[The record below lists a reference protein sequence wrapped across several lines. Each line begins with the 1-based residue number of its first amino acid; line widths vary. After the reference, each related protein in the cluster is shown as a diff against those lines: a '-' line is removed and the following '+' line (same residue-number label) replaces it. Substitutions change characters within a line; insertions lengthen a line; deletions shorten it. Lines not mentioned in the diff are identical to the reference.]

1 MASLE
6 VVRSELADAHKDT
19 RLNLQAVLE
28 GGSLTPEQRW
38 GVAVGA
44 AYAARNE
51 RLKEA
56 MINEAKK
63 ALANAEPVIEDAR
76 AAASLMGM
84 NNVYYRFRHMVG
96 KPSYTEKPARL
107 RMNRLVKPLT
117 PKVDFELVCLA
128 VSAING
134 CEMCVQSHEKVVIE
148 GGLTEDHVNDAV
160 RIAATV
166 HAAAVGFE
174 MLDVSAAPVPGEA
187 VTTF

>member
-1 MASLE
+1 MASIE

-38 GVAVGA
+38 GVAVA
-44 AYAARNE
+44 CAFAARNE

-63 ALANAEPVIEDAR
+63 ALSNPEPVIEDAR

-84 NNVYYRFRHMVG
+84 NNIYYRFRHMVG
-96 KPSYTEKPARL
+96 KESYSTKRAGL
-107 RMNRLVKPLT
+107 RMNRLQQVLT
-117 PKVDFELVCLA
+117 NKVDFELVCLA

-134 CEMCVQSHEKVVIE
+134 CELCVQSHEKVVIE
-148 GGLTEDHVNDAV
+148 GGLSEDQVNDAV
-160 RIAATV
+160 RIASV
-166 HAAAVGFE
+166 IHAAAVGLE
-174 MLDVSAAPVPGEA
+174 S
-187 VTTF
+187 

>member
-38 GVAVGA
+38 GVAVGSA
-44 AYAARNE
+44 FAARNE

-63 ALANAEPVIEDAR
+63 ALANAEPVLEDAR

-84 NNVYYRFRHMVG
+84 NNVYYRFRHMIG
-96 KPSYTEKPARL
+96 KESYSTKRPGL
-107 RMNRLVKPLT
+107 RMNRLAQVLT
-117 PKVDFELVCLA
+117 NKVDFELVCLA

-134 CEMCVQSHEKVVIE
+134 CEACVKAHEKVVVE
-148 GGLTEDHVNDAV
+148 GGLTEEHVHDAV
-160 RIAATV
+160 RIAAVV
-166 HAAAVGFE
+166 HAAAVG
-174 MLDVSAAPVPGEA
+174 LEA
-187 VTTF
+187 

>member
-1 MASLE
+1 MPSLE

-38 GVAVGA
+38 GVAVA
-44 AYAARNE
+44 CAFAARNE

-56 MINEAKK
+56 MLNEAKK

-96 KPSYTEKPARL
+96 KESYSTKRPGL
-107 RMNRLVKPLT
+107 RMNRLAQVAT
-117 PKVDFELVCLA
+117 NKVDFELICLA

-134 CEMCVQSHEKVVIE
+134 CEACVKSHEKVVIE
-148 GGLTEDHVNDAV
+148 GGLSEDQVHDAV
-160 RIAATV
+160 RIASV
-166 HAAAVGFE
+166 IHAAAVGLE
-174 MLDVSAAPVPGEA
+174 S
-187 VTTF
+187 

>member
-38 GVAVGA
+38 GVAVGS

-63 ALANAEPVIEDAR
+63 ALANAEPVLEDAR

-96 KPSYTEKPARL
+96 KESYSTKRAGL
-107 RMNRLVKPLT
+107 RMNRLAQVLT
-117 PKVDFELVCLA
+117 NKVDFELVCLA

-134 CEMCVQSHEKVVIE
+134 CETCVKSHEKVVIE
-148 GGLTEDHVNDAV
+148 GGLSEDQVNDAV
-160 RIAATV
+160 RIASVV
-166 HAAAVGFE
+166 HAAAVGLE
-174 MLDVSAAPVPGEA
+174 S
-187 VTTF
+187 

>member
-38 GVAVGA
+38 GVAVGS

-63 ALANAEPVIEDAR
+63 ALANAEPVLEDAR

-84 NNVYYRFRHMVG
+84 NNIYYRFRHMV
-96 KPSYTEKPARL
+96 EKEAYATKRPGL
-107 RMNRLVKPLT
+107 RMNRMMQVLT
-117 PKVDFELVCLA
+117 NKVDFELICLA

-134 CEMCVQSHEKVVIE
+134 CETCVQSHERVVLE
-148 GGLTEDHVNDAV
+148 GGISEDQVHDAI
-160 RIAATV
+160 RIAAV
-166 HAAAVGFE
+166 IHAAAVGLE
-174 MLDVSAAPVPGEA
+174 S
-187 VTTF
+187 

>member
-28 GGSLTPEQRW
+28 GGNLTPEQRW
-38 GVAVGA
+38 GVAVGS

-84 NNVYYRFRHMVG
+84 NNIYYRFRHIIG
-96 KPSYTEKPARL
+96 KESYSTKRPGL
-107 RMNRLVKPLT
+107 RMNRMAQVLT
-117 PKVDFELVCLA
+117 NKVDFELVCLA
-128 VSAING
+128 ISAING
-134 CEMCVQSHEKVVIE
+134 CEMCVKSHENVVLE
-148 GGLTEDHVNDAV
+148 GGLSEDHVHDAV
-160 RIAATV
+160 RIAAV
-166 HAAAVGFE
+166 IHAAAVGLE
-174 MLDVSAAPVPGEA
+174 S
-187 VTTF
+187 

>member
-38 GVAVGA
+38 GVAVGS

-63 ALANAEPVIEDAR
+63 ALANAEPVLEDAR

-84 NNVYYRFRHMVG
+84 NNVYYRFRHMIG
-96 KPSYTEKPARL
+96 KESYSTKRPGL
-107 RMNRLVKPLT
+107 RMNRMAQVLT
-117 PKVDFELVCLA
+117 NKVDFELVCLA
-128 VSAING
+128 ISAING

-148 GGLTEDHVNDAV
+148 GGLSEDQVHDAV
-160 RIAATV
+160 RIASV
-166 HAAAVGFE
+166 IHAAAVGLE
-174 MLDVSAAPVPGEA
+174 S
-187 VTTF
+187 

>member
-38 GVAVGA
+38 GVAVA
-44 AYAARNE
+44 CAFAARNE

-63 ALANAEPVIEDAR
+63 ALSNPEPVIEDAR

-84 NNVYYRFRHMVG
+84 NNIYYRFRHMVG
-96 KPSYTEKPARL
+96 KESYSTKRAGL
-107 RMNRLVKPLT
+107 RMNRLQQVLT
-117 PKVDFELVCLA
+117 HKVDFELVCLA

-134 CEMCVQSHEKVVIE
+134 CEMCIQSHEKVVIE
-148 GGLTEDHVNDAV
+148 GGLSEDQVNDAV
-160 RIAATV
+160 RIASV
-166 HAAAVGFE
+166 IHAAAVGLE
-174 MLDVSAAPVPGEA
+174 S
-187 VTTF
+187 